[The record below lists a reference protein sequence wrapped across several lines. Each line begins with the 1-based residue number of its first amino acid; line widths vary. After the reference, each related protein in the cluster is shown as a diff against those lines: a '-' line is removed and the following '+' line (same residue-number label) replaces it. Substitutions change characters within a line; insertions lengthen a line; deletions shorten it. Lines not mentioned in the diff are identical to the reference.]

1 MILEES
7 SNQMLL
13 SEDLLFLSEQIIQ
26 TIDLVEDISDPQII
40 SVSNS
45 SRKSNFFH

>member
-26 TIDLVEDISDPQII
+26 TIDLVDDISDPQII
-40 SVSNS
+40 SVSIS
-45 SRKSNFFH
+45 